1 MDKFTSIDPN
11 SLSTSEL
18 HKMLLLSVAPR
29 PIALASTVDKKGNVN
44 LSPFSCFNMF
54 SANPPILIFS
64 PSRRVRDNSTKDTLE
79 NIKQVKEVVINIVN
93 FSIVEPVSLAST
105 EYETGVDE
113 FKKSGLTPLKSNQV
127 KPPRVK
133 ESPISFECE
142 VDQIIELGKDGG
154 AGNLI
159 ISRIIHIHVNNKYL
173 DENGSLDTKKLD
185 LVGRMGASWYTR
197 VIDESLFEI
206 PKPIHTKG
214 IGVDQLPDHVHSTE
228 ILSKNNLARLGNLE
242 KTPSQ
247 EEIQDYHKSDNNIS
261 QIMNI
266 SDKKQQIKEIHS
278 LAKNQIN
285 SANLNLAIKTIFSV
299 L

>member
-1 MDKFTSIDPN
+1 MNKFTSIDPN

-29 PIALASTVDKKGNVN
+29 PIALASTIDEKGNVN

-79 NIKQVKEVVINIVN
+79 NIKKVKEVVVNIVN

-105 EYETGVDE
+105 EYDNDVDE
-113 FKKSGLTPLKSNQV
+113 FKKSGLTPVTSKKV
-127 KPPRVK
+127 TPPRVE
-133 ESPISFECE
+133 ESPISFECI
-142 VDQIIELGKDGG
+142 VDKIIELGKDGG

-159 ISRIIHIHVNNKYL
+159 ISKIVHIHINNKYL
-173 DENGSLDTKKLD
+173 DDNGSLDTKKLD

-197 VIDESLFEI
+197 VIEDSLFEI

-214 IGVDQLPDHVHSTE
+214 IGVDQLPDHLHSTD
-228 ILSKNNLARLGNLE
+228 ILTKNNLARLGNIE
-242 KTPSQ
+242 KIPTQQ
-247 EEIQDYHKSDNNIS
+247 EIKEYHLVDNDIS

-266 SDKKQQIKEIHS
+266 SDKNQQMEEIHR
-278 LAKNQIN
+278 LAKKQIIE
-285 SANLNLAIKTIFSV
+285 ANLDLAIKTVFSI
-299 L
+299 

>member
-1 MDKFTSIDPN
+1 MNKFTSIDPN

-29 PIALASTVDKKGNVN
+29 PIALASTIDEKGNVN

-79 NIKQVKEVVINIVN
+79 NIKKIKEVVVNIVN

-105 EYETGVDE
+105 EYDSDVDE
-113 FKKSGLTPLKSNQV
+113 FKKSGLTPVKSKKV
-127 KPPRVK
+127 TPPRVG
-133 ESPISFECE
+133 ESPISFECV
-142 VDQIIELGKDGG
+142 VDKIIELGKDGG

-159 ISRIIHIHVNNKYL
+159 ISKIVHIHINNGYL
-173 DENGSLDTKKLD
+173 DDNGSLDTKKLD

-197 VIDESLFEI
+197 VIEDSLFEI

-214 IGVDQLPDHVHSTE
+214 IGVDQLPDHLHSTD
-228 ILSKNNLARLGNLE
+228 ILTKNNLARLGNIE
-242 KTPSQ
+242 KIPTQQ
-247 EEIQDYHKSDNNIS
+247 EIKEYHLVDNDIS

-266 SDKKQQIKEIHS
+266 SDKNQQMEEIHR
-278 LAKNQIN
+278 LAKKQIIE
-285 SANLNLAIKTIFSV
+285 ANLDLAIKTVFSI
-299 L
+299 